1 MLARHV
7 FSGREAKV
15 NKYMGGRWV
24 IVSANE
30 TKAKVIPV
38 GKCLL
43 RPPKP
48 KVRLHVLI
56 NLN

>member
-7 FSGREAKV
+7 FSGREAKM
-15 NKYMGGRWV
+15 NKYMGGSRWV
-24 IVSANE
+24 VSANE
-30 TKAKVIPV
+30 TKEKVIPV

-48 KVRLHVLI
+48 KVRLLGDGSI
-56 NLN
+56 